1 MTVATSLIASQPPP
15 SLDRW
20 GTRTAPVALTVATA
34 VSGEPVPSPAVTEH
48 PGIRAFTE
56 AQAPPPLDFLAP
68 CGPQRWCAPDPPKV
82 RRKAA
87 MGQRGRS
94 VGQCAGDM
102 EACLAAIARCESGGR
117 YDAENSTS
125 TASGRYQVL
134 KTTWAAYSGYVEAKD
149 APPEVQER
157 WAREAF
163 AKAGTRPWAASRH
176 CWSR

>member
-20 GTRTAPVALTVATA
+20 ETRPPPVALTVATTI
-34 VSGEPVPSPAVTEH
+34 SGEPVPDRYTGN

-56 AQAPPPLDFLAP
+56 AAASPTLDFLAP
-68 CGPQRWCAPDPPKV
+68 CSPQRWCAPDPPKV
-82 RRKAA
+82 RRKAPA
-87 MGQRGRS
+87 GQRGAA
-94 VGQCAGDM
+94 CGDM

-125 TASGRYQVL
+125 TASGKFQAL
-134 KTTWAAYSGYVEAKD
+134 KGTWDGYAGYPEAKD

-163 AKAGTRPWAASRH
+163 AAAGTRPWSASRH
-176 CWSR
+176 CWGR